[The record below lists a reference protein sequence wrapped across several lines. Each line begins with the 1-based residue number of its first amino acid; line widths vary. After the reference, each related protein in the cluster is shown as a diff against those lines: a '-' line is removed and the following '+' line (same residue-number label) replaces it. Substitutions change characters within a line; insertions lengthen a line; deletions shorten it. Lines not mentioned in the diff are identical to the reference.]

1 MDTFIWSVIRKI
13 FVVNSFDEMFVVD
26 DDDGDDEKEN
36 KTGLRAL

>member
-26 DDDGDDEKEN
+26 DDGGDEKEN

>member
-26 DDDGDDEKEN
+26 DDGDDEKEN

>member
-26 DDDGDDEKEN
+26 DDDCDDEKEN